1 MKSITVNG
9 FELFESPQTIEE
21 KFLNLVNIMKI
32 LRGKDGCP
40 WDIEQTNDSIKNDTL
55 EEAYELVEAINLKDD
70 INLKE
75 ELGDVLLHVVFHSQ
89 IAADEQRFSVGEVI
103 DGLNEKLI
111 RRHPHVF
118 GNSFATDSD
127 DVLRQWDEIKKVE
140 KSHTTITE
148 SLKSVPLAMPALVR
162 ASKIGKRAGKI
173 GFDFQ
178 SVEEI
183 LDKLDEE
190 VHEIKEA
197 IEVGEMQHIEEEIG
211 DLLLQ
216 IVNLSRFFQ
225 LNAENAL
232 TKSVE
237 KFINRFEGVEQLA
250 MAKGHNIADLSL
262 MQMNELWDIVKLTS

>member
-1 MKSITVNG
+1 MKKIKVYEY
-9 FELFESPQTIEE
+9 ELIEEPQTIED

-32 LRGKDGCP
+32 LRSERGCP
-40 WDIEQTNDSIKNDTL
+40 WDIEQTNETIKNDTL

-70 INLKE
+70 VNLKE

-89 IAADEQRFSVGEVI
+89 IADDEKRFSVSDVI
-103 DGLNEKLI
+103 DGINEKLI

-118 GNSFATDSD
+118 GEAFASDSKE
-127 DVLRQWDEIKKVE
+127 VLVQWDEIKKAE
-140 KSHTTITE
+140 KNHTTMTE
-148 SLKSVPLAMPALVR
+148 SLKSIPKAMPSLVR
-162 ASKIGKRAGKI
+162 ASKIGKKAAKI

-178 SVEEI
+178 TSEE
-183 LDKLDEE
+183 LLEKLDEE
-190 VHEIKEA
+190 VLEIKDA
-197 IEVGEMQHIEEEIG
+197 IQKGDITHIEEEIG

-216 IVNLSRFFQ
+216 IVNLSRFFK

-250 MAKGHNIADLSL
+250 LAKGHDIADLSL
-262 MQMNELWDIVKLTS
+262 MQLNELWDIVKLTK